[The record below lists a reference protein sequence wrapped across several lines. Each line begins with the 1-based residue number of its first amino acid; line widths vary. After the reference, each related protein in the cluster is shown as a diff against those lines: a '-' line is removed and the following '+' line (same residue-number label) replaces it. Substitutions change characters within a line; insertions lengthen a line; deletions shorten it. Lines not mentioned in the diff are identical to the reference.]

1 MEANTLKRN
10 SIFGAFLSIIAL
22 VAFALTLS
30 SSSKPL
36 FTFPTAA
43 ATGMIQQTPQL
54 PAKPAPADQPILR
67 AFPPQQSADYET
79 TVQEIA
85 VHSAR
90 LEAARA
96 KSQTILFQVA
106 FKLQMKEAEAEN
118 CTALKN
124 QNGAWVFSCPPTQ
137 KKEDAPVKSGGDAPT
152 KPDKAG
158 Q

>member
-106 FKLQMKEAEAEN
+106 FKLQMKEAEA
-118 CTALKN
+118 
-124 QNGAWVFSCPPTQ
+124 WVFSCPPTQ

>member
-1 MEANTLKRN
+1 MEANTLKRL
-10 SIFGAFLSIIAL
+10 IFSLKAITVTAFFICAMSLSGAFVLNNIE
-22 VAFALTLS
+22 
-30 SSSKPL
+30 
-36 FTFPTAA
+36 AA
-43 ATGMIQQTPQL
+43 ATGMIQTPQ
-54 PAKPAPADQPILR
+54 PPTKPAPDQPILR

-106 FKLQMKEAEAEN
+106 FKLQMKESEAEN

-124 QNGAWVFSCPPTQ
+124 QNGAWVFSCPPQ
-137 KKEDAPVKSGGDAPT
+137 KKEDAPAKNGDAPV

>member
-1 MEANTLKRN
+1 MEANTLKH
-10 SIFGAFLSIIAL
+10 FL
-22 VAFALTLS
+22 FATLS
-30 SSSKPL
+30 FACLLGMTSDSKSSNFSVVE
-36 FTFPTAA
+36 AA
-43 ATGMIQQTPQL
+43 ATGMIQTPQP
-54 PAKPAPADQPILR
+54 PAKPAPDQPILR

-106 FKLQMKEAEAEN
+106 FKLQMKESEAEN

-137 KKEDAPVKSGGDAPT
+137 KKEDAPAKAGGDAPV
-152 KPDKAG
+152 KPDKSG